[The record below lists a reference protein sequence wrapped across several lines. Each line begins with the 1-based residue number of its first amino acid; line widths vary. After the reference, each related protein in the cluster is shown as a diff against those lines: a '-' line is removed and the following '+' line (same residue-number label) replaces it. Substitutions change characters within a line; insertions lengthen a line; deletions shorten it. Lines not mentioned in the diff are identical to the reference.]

1 MKLKY
6 LVSVIACGSIF
17 ICAESAYAAKG
28 GIKGPALEAF
38 EKANENDSFKRGNGN
53 QLKKGTKELN
63 NLDKA
68 LDNELEHDNKDDKGK
83 DKKDKDTQLEKSLK
97 KESKNAIR
105 KAIK

>member
-28 GIKGPALEAF
+28 GIKGPALEAMVN
-38 EKANENDSFKRGNGN
+38 ANDNASFKHGNED
-53 QLKKGTKELN
+53 QFKKGNKELK

-68 LDNELEHDNKDDKGK
+68 LDHELEHRNEDDKGK
-83 DKKDKDTQLEKSLK
+83 GKKDKDTQLEKSLK

>member
-38 EKANENDSFKRGNGN
+38 ENANDNASFKRGNGN
-53 QLKKGTKELN
+53 QLKKGNKELN

-83 DKKDKDTQLEKSLK
+83 GKKDKDTQLEKSLK